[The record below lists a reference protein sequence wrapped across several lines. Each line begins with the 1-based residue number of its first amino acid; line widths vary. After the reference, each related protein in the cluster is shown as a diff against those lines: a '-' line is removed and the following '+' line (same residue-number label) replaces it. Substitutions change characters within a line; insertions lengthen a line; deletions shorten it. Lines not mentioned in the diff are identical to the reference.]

1 MEEEVIRELLDT
13 KDLYKII
20 DKNNL
25 YKYELLDFMRHGI
38 YGNDLKLE
46 DKEKEALKDI
56 YRDNGCVLKIKNE
69 AVVFISDTHYDYS
82 SFDKSDMNRWD
93 LLYYVLEF
101 CKYNKIR
108 YLIHG
113 GDIGDGT
120 VQVNGVKKPINFD
133 EGSYELARRQVN
145 NILNKYPSV
154 FEIHQSLLGG
164 NHDERY
170 LHYDIDILK
179 EFADKKAI
187 YPLGYLQAFISVFD
201 KIISLEHENHPYR
214 IECRNLIPHD
224 LTIHGHSHIAL
235 FQDNDIYIPALGG
248 FLNHKHEKGGEPG
261 FLIMYPYNERD
272 LVKLEFEHY
281 YLKDES
287 FVKEDS
293 PYVYKL
299 KNKKEYC

>member
-1 MEEEVIRELLDT
+1 MDEEIIRELLDT
-13 KDLYKII
+13 RDFYKIM
-20 DKNNL
+20 NNTNL
-25 YKYELLDFMRHGI
+25 YKYELLWLMRDSIYDRNSILGI
-38 YGNDLKLE
+38 Q
-46 DKEKEALKDI
+46 EKESLKEI
-56 YRDNGCVLKIKNE
+56 YRDVGCMFNINYDP
-69 AVVFISDTHYDYS
+69 VVFISDTHYDYS
-82 SFDKSDMNRWD
+82 SLDKPDINRWD

-120 VQVNGVKKPINFD
+120 VQVNGVGKPINFD

-145 NILNKYPSV
+145 NILNKYPSI
-154 FEIHQSLLGG
+154 FEIHQSVLGG

-187 YPLGYLQAFISVFD
+187 YPLGYLQAFISIDGFY
-201 KIISLEHENHPYR
+201 ISLEHENHPYR
-214 IECRNLIPHD
+214 IKCRNLIPHD

-235 FQDNDIYIPALGG
+235 FQDNDVYIPALGG

-261 FLIMYPYNERD
+261 FLVMYPYNERD
-272 LVKLEFEHY
+272 LVRLEFEHY

-299 KNKKEYC
+299 KK

>member
-1 MEEEVIRELLDT
+1 MNEEIIRELLNTRDF
-13 KDLYKII
+13 YNIMYEY
-20 DKNNL
+20 NL
-25 YKYELLDFMRHGI
+25 YKYDFLDIISNCI
-38 YGNDLKLE
+38 YSNAFKLE
-46 DKEKEALKDI
+46 DKEKEVLKDI
-56 YRDNGCVLKIKNE
+56 YRDNGCMFKIKDD
-69 AVVFISDTHYDYS
+69 AVVFISDTHFDYS
-82 SFDKSDMNRWD
+82 SLDKHDINRWD

-101 CKYNKIR
+101 CKDKKIR

-120 VQVNGVKKPINFD
+120 IQVSGVKKPINFD

-170 LHYDIDILK
+170 LYYDIDILK
-179 EFADKKAI
+179 EFADKKDI
-187 YPLGYLQAFISVFD
+187 YPLGYKQAFFSVFN
-201 KIISLEHENHPYR
+201 KTISLEHENRPYR
-214 IECRNLIPHD
+214 IKCRNLISHD

-235 FQDNDIYIPALGG
+235 FQDNDVYLPALGG
-248 FLNHKHEKGGEPG
+248 FLNHKNEKGGEFG
-261 FLIMYPYNERD
+261 FLVMYPYNERE

-281 YLKDES
+281 YLRDES
-287 FVKEDS
+287 FVKEDN

-299 KNKKEYC
+299 KK